1 MTFEFKMPD
10 IGEGVTEGEI
20 VKILV
25 KEGEQVKEDTPLVE
39 VMTDKVNVQIPSPVS
54 GTVSKVLV
62 KEGDSVKVGQV
73 LIVFEKE
80 GGQKAATAGPKEV
93 EQQAITPTNL
103 SQQTTTTE
111 SVMSVSENVLA
122 TPAVRRLARELGVD
136 LAKVRGSGQEGRV
149 LESDVKS
156 AARSVS
162 QGEMKP
168 EQAVRAGAG
177 QEEVV
182 PLKGIRR
189 VVAEHMAKAQSTT
202 ASVTHVDEADVS
214 EVVMLREAFKGSA
227 DKRGVK
233 LTYLPF
239 IIKAIIP
246 ALREFPYMNASLDDE
261 SHSILLK
268 KYYNIGIATDTE
280 DGLVVPV
287 VKNADKKDI
296 YQIAMEIENLAQ
308 KARSGTLSLDEV
320 KGSTFTITNVGSIG
334 GLFATPIINWPEVAI
349 LGLHKI
355 SKRPMVRNG
364 NVEIRDMT
372 YLSLTF
378 DHRVMDG
385 AYAARFLA
393 RVIEILQD
401 PKKLLAEVL

>member
-136 LAKVRGSGQEGRV
+136 LAKVRGSGQGGRV

-168 EQAVRAGAG
+168 EQAVREGAG